1 MNLTGVLVI
10 LLAIVRTEHADSF
23 LLGGRT
29 TTLRTTSSMSSISQN
44 EVTDTEEA
52 YFSPD
57 ELISMTK
64 DYLENPSPD
73 WWSEDFVF
81 RGPVIGPLCKKDLV
95 NTLGANSDL
104 QKAFPDLQ
112 MNPFGFSADD
122 PIDKNRVWFFVRPR
136 GTFTGPF
143 NHPTKGL
150 IEPTNAAYIA
160 PPEVRSVIFDASG
173 KIKYQSV
180 GYVADRFTGDT
191 TGGRGAVFG
200 QYAVMGEE
208 LDPNPGSWTL
218 TFLQKLS
225 EYLPDVPRSYSR
237 PEDIPDWWKD
247 ERMGAEA

>member
-1 MNLTGVLVI
+1 MNLTGVLVF

-23 LLGGRT
+23 ILGGRT

-136 GTFTGPF
+136 GTFTGSF

-150 IEPTNAAYIA
+150 IEPPAPRGGIA
-160 PPEVRSVIFDASG
+160 SVRA
-173 KIKYQSV
+173 
-180 GYVADRFTGDT
+180 
-191 TGGRGAVFG
+191 
-200 QYAVMGEE
+200 
-208 LDPNPGSWTL
+208 
-218 TFLQKLS
+218 
-225 EYLPDVPRSYSR
+225 
-237 PEDIPDWWKD
+237 
-247 ERMGAEA
+247 